1 MLGVTGS
8 VATIKMN
15 ELASLIS
22 GFANVKIVA
31 TKAARHFFSDGDQ
44 WGSQAEGVST
54 IINTAEAAFER
65 RQPIQKGPRFSE
77 AG

>member
-15 ELASLIS
+15 EMASLINE
-22 GFANVKIVA
+22 FANVKIVA

-44 WGSQAEGVST
+44 WGCQAEGVS
-54 IINTAEAAFER
+54 ILQLRSSSLQKLPLNTDSL
-65 RQPIQKGPRFSE
+65 PK
-77 AG
+77 